1 MKLLEDDSG
10 FVAFDTQDAPSRTD
24 PVEIVRRLVP
34 GFARRAARQDRAAAF
49 PRHQF
54 EELTGHGIPAL
65 SVPLAQGGGGHGL
78 TLAREVIGIVAEAD
92 PSVALILAM
101 QFVHQ
106 AGIAR
111 SAGWPAD
118 LAGKVQRAA
127 ASEGALLN
135 ILRVEPELG
144 SPARGGLPETTA
156 RRTAEGWSVSGRKI
170 YSTGSTGLAYGL
182 VWARTEDDE
191 PRVGLFLVPMSAH
204 GIWIEETWDA
214 LGMRATASH
223 DVVLENVAIPL
234 DHAVDLR
241 APAAWLVPDPDF
253 LVWNTT
259 LIAAVYD
266 GVARAAQAAFASFL
280 RERVPSN
287 LGTSLAHLPRFQEAV
302 GENERLL
309 FANRRLLDDAA
320 RAADAGA
327 PPTAGE
333 CGFVKLTVTENAI
346 AVVQRAVEL
355 TGNPGLSRGNPL
367 ERHLRDVLC
376 ARIHTPQGD
385 SVRIGAGRA
394 ALGI

>member
-1 MKLLEDDSG
+1 MAVGVSG
-10 FVAFDTQDAPSRTD
+10 RLISKTPND
-24 PVEIVRRLVP
+24 PLAIARRLAP
-34 GFARRAARQDRAAAF
+34 DIALRADRQDRAAAF
-49 PRHQF
+49 PRRQF
-54 EELTGHGIPAL
+54 EELAAHGIPAL
-65 SVPLAQGGGGHGL
+65 TVPLARGGGGHGL
-78 TLAREVIGIVAEAD
+78 ALAREVIGTIAQAD

-111 SAGWPAD
+111 SPGWPPALAD
-118 LAGKVQRAA
+118 MVQRAA
-127 ASEGALLN
+127 ASDGALLN

-156 RRTAEGWSVSGRKI
+156 RRTADGWAISGRKI
-170 YSTGSTGLAYGL
+170 YSTGSTGLAFGL
-182 VWARTEDDE
+182 VWAKTEDAE

-223 DVVLENVAIPL
+223 DVVFENVALPA

-241 APAAWLVPDPDF
+241 TPAAWLVPDPAF

-259 LIAAVYD
+259 LIASVYD
-266 GVARAAQAAFASFL
+266 GVARAAQAAFSTFL
-280 RERVPSN
+280 RERKPSN
-287 LGTSLAHLPRFQEAV
+287 LGTSLAHLSRFQEAV

-309 FANRRLLDDAA
+309 FANRNLLDGAA

-327 PPTAGE
+327 PPPASE

-355 TGNPGLSRGNPL
+355 AGNPGLSRSNPL

-385 SVRIGAGRA
+385 SVRIAAGRA